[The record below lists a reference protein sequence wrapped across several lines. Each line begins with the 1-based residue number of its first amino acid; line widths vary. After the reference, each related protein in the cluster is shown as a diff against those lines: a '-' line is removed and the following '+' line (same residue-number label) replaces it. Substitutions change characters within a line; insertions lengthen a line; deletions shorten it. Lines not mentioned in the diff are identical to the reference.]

1 MSGYLLVRGARQLLT
16 LRGPSEPRR
25 GSFLADLGLVEDG
38 AVLIRDGVIVCVGP
52 TRRLENLHEARQAEL
67 LDVSGKVVLPGFV
80 DSHTRLVSGPLRM
93 TEYEMR
99 VAGASPAEIERR
111 GGGPPARARALRES
125 STRRLELFARR
136 RLPHLIRHGTT
147 TLEIE
152 SGYGCDEATE
162 LRILKAAAALDAS
175 PLDVVPVLATPLATP
190 PGCAADDG
198 CYEELLCSRL
208 LPLVQRRRLARFVR
222 LGVGP
227 CLSLEQLP
235 HVAEQATRLGIGV
248 KVLAGLVPGDGAVR
262 VAVQLGALS
271 VEGLRFLDEKDI
283 AALAGSATVATLLPA
298 TAFEQ
303 GWQPYPPARALIEAG
318 AAVALASGFDP
329 DASPACSLPV
339 AISLACSQMRMS
351 PAEAIVAATINGAH
365 ALGLADRVGSI
376 EPGKQ
381 ADLVVFDVADYREI
395 PYHFGLNLVSM
406 VLKRGAVLY
415 QQGEILWEP
424 D

>member
-1 MSGYLLVRGARQLLT
+1 
-16 LRGPSEPRR
+16 
-25 GSFLADLGLVEDG
+25 
-38 AVLIRDGVIVCVGP
+38 
-52 TRRLENLHEARQAEL
+52 
-67 LDVSGKVVLPGFV
+67 
-80 DSHTRLVSGPLRM
+80 
-93 TEYEMR
+93 
-99 VAGASPAEIERR
+99 
-111 GGGPPARARALRES
+111 
-125 STRRLELFARR
+125 
-136 RLPHLIRHGTT
+136 
-147 TLEIE
+147 
-152 SGYGCDEATE
+152 
-162 LRILKAAAALDAS
+162 
-175 PLDVVPVLATPLATP
+175 
-190 PGCAADDG
+190 
-198 CYEELLCSRL
+198 
-208 LPLVQRRRLARFVR
+208 
-222 LGVGP
+222 
-227 CLSLEQLP
+227 
-235 HVAEQATRLGIGV
+235 VAEQATRLGIGV

-271 VEGLRFLDEKDI
+271 VEGLRFLDEEDI
-283 AALAGSATVATLLPA
+283 TALAGSATVATLLPA